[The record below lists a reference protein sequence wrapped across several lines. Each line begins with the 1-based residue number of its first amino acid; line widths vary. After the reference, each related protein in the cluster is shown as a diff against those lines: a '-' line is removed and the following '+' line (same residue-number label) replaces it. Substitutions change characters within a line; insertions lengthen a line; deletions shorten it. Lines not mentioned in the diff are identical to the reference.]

1 MKIQI
6 KHKAFGD
13 KILYQN
19 LQMEVLE
26 GEIFALIG
34 PNGVGKTSLMK
45 MILGWDKDYQGKIEA
60 GPGQNLAYSPESPVF
75 PEILTGLE
83 TMAFFIEVRGSQ
95 DDPRALMETVGLD
108 PDNKTLVGNYSKG
121 MKQRLGVA
129 QALIGDPD
137 ILLLD
142 EPSAGLDYFGQ
153 RQMQDLILSLKKQGK
168 IIVLNSHLLFD
179 VEQICDRGII
189 LMGSKHFKAFDKKDL
204 SDQHLGDLF
213 MTLAKEAGYES
224 AY

>member
-1 MKIQI
+1 MIIQI
-6 KHKAFGD
+6 EKKAFGD
-13 KILYQN
+13 HILYEN
-19 LQMEVLE
+19 LKMEIRK

-45 MILGWDKDYQGKIEA
+45 MILGWDKDYQGQIQIDPQEA
-60 GPGQNLAYSPESPVF
+60 IAYSPENPVF

-83 TMAFFIEVRGSQ
+83 TLQFFIDIRGSQ

-108 PDNKTLVGNYSKG
+108 PDNKTLVKNYSKG

-153 RQMQDLILSLKKQGK
+153 RQMQDLIKSLKDKGK
-168 IIVLNSHLLFD
+168 TIVLNSHLLYD
-179 VEQICDRGII
+179 VELICDRGII
-189 LMGSKHFKAFDKKDL
+189 LMDRTHHKHFDRGDL
-204 SDQHLGDLF
+204 SDRHLGDLF
-213 MTLAKEAGYES
+213 MEEAQEVHHEG

>member
-1 MKIQI
+1 MIIQI
-6 KHKAFGD
+6 EKKAFGD
-13 KILYQN
+13 HVLYEN
-19 LQMEVLE
+19 LNMEIDR

-45 MILGWDKDYQGKIEA
+45 MILGWDRDYK
-60 GPGQNLAYSPESPVF
+60 GQVVIDPERAIAYSPENPVF

-83 TMAFFIEVRGSQ
+83 TLKFFIEIRGSQ

-108 PDNKTLVGNYSKG
+108 PDSKTLVKNYSKG

-153 RQMQDLILSLKKQGK
+153 RQMQDLIRSLKEKGK
-168 IIVLNSHLLFD
+168 TVVLNSHLLYD

-189 LMGSKHFKAFDKKDL
+189 LMDRTRHRYFDQEDL
-204 SDQHLGDLF
+204 AKNHLGDLF
-213 MTLAKEAGYES
+213 MELAQEVHNES
-224 AY
+224 AH